1 MDTFES
7 DQTLKLVTPMHW
19 AALCALY
26 ALLIVA
32 FIYAFFIS
40 VPINVRGKGSVL
52 SKDAQVV
59 GLVPFPFAEQV
70 REGMKAEITL
80 DYVDPLRYG
89 HLLGKVSAILP
100 MWSDQVVKR
109 FPIKHLF
116 QEGEKNRFIQ
126 LVVIDL
132 IPDPTTKSGYAW
144 TSSQG
149 APVSIE
155 QGAPC
160 KLSITI
166 EEKKL
171 ISYLIP

>member
-19 AALCALY
+19 AALSTLC

-32 FIYAFFIS
+32 FIYTFFVT
-40 VPINVRGKGSVL
+40 VPIYVRGEGGVL

-59 GLVPFPFAEQV
+59 GVVPFPSGEQV

-80 DYVDPLRYG
+80 AYVDPFRYG
-89 HLLGKVSAILP
+89 YLRGKVSAILP
-100 MWSDQVVKR
+100 MWSEQAIKR

-116 QEGEKNRFIQ
+116 QEGEKDHFIQ
-126 LVVIDL
+126 LIVIDL
-132 IPDPTTKSGYAW
+132 IPDPTTESGYAW
-144 TSSQG
+144 TSSLG